1 MYEEIL
7 RTIDHTQLKQ
17 TATWQDIQQLCD
29 EAAAFGCASVCI
41 PPDYVQKAR
50 QYSDI
55 TITTVV
61 GFPNGY
67 QTTATKVA
75 EARELLTAGADE
87 LDMVINLARV
97 KSGDWATVR
106 ADIAAVREQCEGK
119 ILKVIIETAL
129 IEEAEKIKLC
139 EIITETKADYIKTS
153 TGFAS
158 GGATIADI
166 LLFKE
171 HIGAQVK
178 IKAAGGIRTI
188 ETAQALLSAGA
199 DRLGASSLLA
209 QIKAAQIKE

>member
-1 MYEEIL
+1 MALFESYE
-7 RTIDHTQLKQ
+7 RRIDK
-17 TATWQDIQQLCD
+17 
-29 EAAAFGCASVCI
+29 
-41 PPDYVQKAR
+41 
-50 QYSDI
+50 
-55 TITTVV
+55 
-61 GFPNGY
+61 
-67 QTTATKVA
+67 
-75 EARELLTAGADE
+75 
-87 LDMVINLARV
+87 IN
-97 KSGDWATVR
+97 
-106 ADIAAVREQCEGK
+106 AVLGK
-119 ILKVIIETAL
+119 YGIGS